1 MWAGG
6 GSLYI
11 RVCQCGGWGW
21 GWVCVFVCSINYLN
35 PTTIKAEIC
44 YRHHPLG
51 ACVGALMP
59 RSLSPPSGLSMG
71 PDKDHKLWILNT
83 HPSRT
88 KANSALL
95 WPEHS
100 WTRQMSSSRE
110 CMNMFTVLF
119 FFYVKCSP
127 CLQSHG
133 VFNLHC
139 EGLVWGDVCSMHA
152 LFFFPLQTWW
162 LCMGYL
168 LGSRALYSHLV
179 FRLFPFLPCHYSPLL
194 SILFLYPVYPH
205 MFYSH
210 SKLPISHHRKQH
222 HSPVGVRAAMSGLF
236 SQ

>member
-1 MWAGG
+1 
-6 GSLYI
+6 
-11 RVCQCGGWGW
+11 
-21 GWVCVFVCSINYLN
+21 
-35 PTTIKAEIC
+35 
-44 YRHHPLG
+44 
-51 ACVGALMP
+51 MP

-179 FRLFPFLPCHYSPLL
+179 FRLFPFRAIILL
-194 SILFLYPVYPH
+194 FFPFYFSILYTHTCFIAIANCPLVIIESSIIPLWVCAQLCQDFFLNKTVY
-205 MFYSH
+205 MCEY
-210 SKLPISHHRKQH
+210 QH
-222 HSPVGVRAAMSGLF
+222 QKTFASSLKAQLKYEKCIWL
-236 SQ
+236 